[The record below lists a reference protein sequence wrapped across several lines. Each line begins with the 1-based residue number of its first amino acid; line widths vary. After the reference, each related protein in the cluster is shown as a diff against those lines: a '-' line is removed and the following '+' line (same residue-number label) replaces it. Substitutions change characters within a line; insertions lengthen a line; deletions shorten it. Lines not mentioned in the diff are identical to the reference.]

1 MLFSGVVMNTK
12 GVDNLLMQ
20 LLLKFGGHWPYSL
33 GDMAVLNQDQK
44 SAIHT
49 FSWTDSGT
57 L

>member
-1 MLFSGVVMNTK
+1 MKLIFGKVV
-12 GVDNLLMQ
+12 DSLCIE

>member
-1 MLFSGVVMNTK
+1 MKLIFGKVV
-12 GVDNLLMQ
+12 DSLCIE

-33 GDMAVLNQDQK
+33 GDMAVLNQYQK
-44 SAIHT
+44 PAIHT